1 MNAMLLLLMRFLST
15 KISMSFIA
23 HIAFINIFFN
33 LFALSKYNIFVFRI
47 KQHEKI
53 YIFRFI
59 NLLKK
64 YFLFLA
70 IMYDNY
76 KSFF

>member
-33 LFALSKYNIFVFRI
+33 LFALSKYNIFKR
-47 KQHEKI
+47 KI
-53 YIFRFI
+53 
-59 NLLKK
+59 
-64 YFLFLA
+64 FLFLELNNMKKY
-70 IMYDNY
+70 I
-76 KSFF
+76 SFDLLIY